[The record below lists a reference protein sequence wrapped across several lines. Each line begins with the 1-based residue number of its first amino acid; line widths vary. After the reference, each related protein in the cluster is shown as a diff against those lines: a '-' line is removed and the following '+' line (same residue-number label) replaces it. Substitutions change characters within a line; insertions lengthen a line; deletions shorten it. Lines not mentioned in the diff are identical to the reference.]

1 MFGWVQDLIDGIAEA
16 ITSAFEFVFEGL
28 AEKIWTAMLQWFY
41 VTIFDAVAD
50 FFTYINSMGAD
61 VFSLSWVEAT
71 VKLFTLFGWALF
83 VAGIVVA
90 VFELAIEYQSGGRA
104 NIKTTAL
111 NFLKGFFACSLIGVL
126 PIELYKFCITLQNTF
141 SGDLVR
147 LFATQQHG
155 VDGKVLADYRNCC
168 LSSYVAE
175 FDCVCI
181 LHS

>member
-1 MFGWVQDLIDGIAEA
+1 MGEVNDSMGYDLYAAITNKEITEGKYIPTSDVLPKEVVWANEEQKKYCEDLIDGIAEA

-111 NFLKGFFACSLIGVL
+111 NFLKGFFAATNDFAFRKIL
-126 PIELYKFCITLQNTF
+126 FC
-141 SGDLVR
+141 
-147 LFATQQHG
+147 
-155 VDGKVLADYRNCC
+155 K
-168 LSSYVAE
+168 SSA
-175 FDCVCI
+175 
-181 LHS
+181 